1 MPEAA
6 GGRAATGVDGLDEVL
21 CGGLAIY
28 NYYPGRFA
36 LPVLAGAAIVGHVAM
51 GVGWLLWAFL
61 VLVAAGL
68 GAQIWFVLGWMRAV
82 KREEGASS

>member
-1 MPEAA
+1 MTSDAA
-6 GGRAATGVDGLDEVL
+6 LQKKRLTTM
-21 CGGLAIY
+21 LAIDVVC
-28 NYYPGRFA
+28 F
-36 LPVLAGAAIVGHVAM
+36 LLAGAAIVGHVAM
-51 GVGWLLWAFL
+51 GIGWMLPAFL

>member
-1 MPEAA
+1 MNTDAA
-6 GGRAATGVDGLDEVL
+6 LQKKRLTAM
-21 CGGLAIY
+21 LAIDAVC
-28 NYYPGRFA
+28 F
-36 LPVLAGAAIVGHVAM
+36 VLAGAAIIGHVALRI
-51 GVGWLLWAFL
+51 GWLLPAFL

>member
-1 MPEAA
+1 MNADA
-6 GGRAATGVDGLDEVL
+6 VL
-21 CGGLAIY
+21 QKKRLTAMLAIDAVC
-28 NYYPGRFA
+28 F
-36 LPVLAGAAIVGHVAM
+36 VLAGAAIVGHVAF
-51 GVGWLLWAFL
+51 GVGWLLPAFL

>member
-1 MPEAA
+1 MSADA
-6 GGRAATGVDGLDEVL
+6 VL
-21 CGGLAIY
+21 QKKRLTAMLAIDAVC
-28 NYYPGRFA
+28 F
-36 LPVLAGAAIVGHVAM
+36 VMAGAAIVGHVAM
-51 GVGWLLWAFL
+51 GIGWLLPAFL